1 VKVDATSSKDEV
13 RIAYTASGSGDPAL
27 VFIHGGLADR
37 SFWASQ
43 MEFFAARH
51 RVIALDL
58 AGHGESAQNRTA
70 WSMQAF
76 GSDVCAVIQAQDLGR
91 AILIG
96 NSLGG
101 PVAVEAALLAPDRII
116 GIVAVDT
123 FHALDL
129 RVDPSEARKQAEDFK
144 TDFAGSLKRMVQ
156 MLFHPDADPA
166 VVGDAE
172 RRMASTSSDTAW
184 SMFRGLEAYDLG
196 ASVRRLKVP
205 IRCINGDLFP
215 VKMEENRLIYPDFDA
230 IILPHTGHYPMLECP
245 ETFNRHLSQIVE
257 ALGAKARSTCCTG
270 P

>member
-1 VKVDATSSKDEV
+1 MTEYVTSEDGV
-13 RIAYTASGSGDPAL
+13 RIAYTAAGDAGPAL

-43 MEFFAARH
+43 LEFFAARH

-58 AGHGESAQNRTA
+58 AGHGESGRDRTA

-76 GSDVCAVIQAQDLGR
+76 GSDVRAVINAQDVKR
-91 AILIG
+91 AVLIG

-101 PVAVEAALLAPDRII
+101 PVAVEAALLAPDRVI

-129 RVDPSEARKQAEDFK
+129 RVDPSEAQKQAEEFR
-144 TDFAGSLKRMVQ
+144 TDFTGSLKRMVR
-156 MLFHPDADPA
+156 MLFHPDADPS
-166 VVGDAE
+166 VVRDAE
-172 RRMASTSSDTAW
+172 QRMAGTSSDTAW
-184 SMFRGLEAYDLG
+184 GMFRGIEAYDQG
-196 ASVRRLKVP
+196 ASVRRLKIP

-215 VKMEENRLIYPDFDA
+215 VKMDENRLFYPDFDA

-245 ETFNRHLSQIVE
+245 GTFNRHLSQIVE
-257 ALGAKARSTCCTG
+257 NLGAKAWNTCCTG
-270 P
+270 L